1 MLSTE
6 QQQNSSLTP
15 NPSPDSINE
24 KVNANEQISLEEN
37 IKDGNSS
44 KFVSDDE
51 QKEKLLRIKTEINKN
66 VNIATSTSATTIE
79 SSRMSALIDINIANI
94 KTEHMPTEID
104 MDIESNQMNDSNYLN
119 NALENMFGES
129 NLNENETKMSFDS
142 NDQNKKSDCDRKGD
156 NFNDSSDSSDDTD
169 DDSDDS
175 TDSDDEDEDDDDKR

>member
-1 MLSTE
+1 
-6 QQQNSSLTP
+6 
-15 NPSPDSINE
+15 
-24 KVNANEQISLEEN
+24 
-37 IKDGNSS
+37 
-44 KFVSDDE
+44 
-51 QKEKLLRIKTEINKN
+51 
-66 VNIATSTSATTIE
+66 
-79 SSRMSALIDINIANI
+79 MSALIDINIANI